1 MGNLDKLREILNN
14 TYKLKTKSGKIK
26 KKNITKTDNILQ
38 ELEKNNNHSW
48 YHELYNRNK
57 DNLDDIALIYR
68 GNEITYG
75 EMFDKIKEYAKSMK
89 KMGLNANSEIPVC
102 MSNCPEIIYI
112 LGAASMIG
120 ASVNIFGSTFP
131 EDYVL
136 EIINGCN
143 SNVAFI
149 EDRAYEKIKN
159 AIGNSKLDKVV
170 MTSLRDSLKDNMD
183 PNEEKDKFEN
193 RVNEFKNNC
202 DKIMNQQE
210 FINYGNDYSGEL
222 EEKINM
228 DKDFV
233 ITYTSGSTNE
243 KKPKAIVHS
252 SRCYITVARYHDKDL
267 NGGFVLKPYTF
278 LSLIPTYSNS
288 NILSI
293 VSDSLMQ
300 GAKLA
305 LEPNYSQDAFLDSLV
320 MHNPHYV
327 AATKSFWVDISKKIL
342 TNPKYKDIKLRNLF
356 LAFSCGE
363 TFEINEEKLVNKMLK
378 KVKAGTN
385 VTHTPFSIVRISE
398 AGGDCEHGS
407 IFYTLFR
414 SYSNNL
420 PTNKK
425 RNEPAGMGTFD
436 FVEFAILDE
445 NGNRLGKNSF
455 GRIVANSP
463 CTMKRYKGNKEATNK
478 FFIKDADGKE
488 WADLNV
494 YGYIDDN
501 NKLHMKGRISKD
513 ESLIPT
519 FVIAKQILKDTKN
532 ILSCEV
538 VFNKENNSYI
548 AHVEF
553 QPNTHKSSE
562 YIITSANRRC
572 EKLMSLLGTD
582 IYFRIR
588 SNKESF
594 PLTGSGKRAV
604 KRLKEEG
611 LTKDCVKP
619 IIVNDKII
627 LKNYESQKEKVK
639 KKIL

>member
-1 MGNLDKLREILNN
+1 MVNVDKLRNVLNN
-14 TYKLKTKSGKIK
+14 TYKLKTKSGQIVKR
-26 KKNITKTDNILQ
+26 NITKTDNILQ
-38 ELEKNNNHSW
+38 ELEKNSNHSW
-48 YHELYNRNK
+48 YQELYNRNK
-57 DNLDDIALIYR
+57 DNLDDVALIYR
-68 GNEITYG
+68 GNDITYG
-75 EMFDKIKEYAKSMK
+75 EMFNKIKEYAKSMK
-89 KMGLNANSEIPVC
+89 TMGLDSSSEIPVC
-102 MSNCPEIIYI
+102 MSNCPEIIYV

-120 ASVNIFGSTFP
+120 ASVNIFGSSFP
-131 EDYVL
+131 EDYIL
-136 EIINGCN
+136 EIINNCN
-143 SNVAFI
+143 SNIAFI

-159 AIGNSKLDKVV
+159 AVNNSKINTII
-170 MTSLRDSLKDNMD
+170 MTTLRDSLKDNKD
-183 PNEEKDKFEN
+183 PNEKKDNFKN
-193 RVNEFKNNC
+193 RVSEFKEDC
-202 DKIMNQQE
+202 SKIISQSE
-210 FINYGNDYSGEL
+210 FINSGNNYCGQLSESID
-222 EEKINM
+222 M

-252 SRCYITVARYHDKDL
+252 SRCYITVARYHNKDL

-278 LSLIPTYSNS
+278 LSIIPTYSNS

-305 LEPNYSQDAFLDSLV
+305 LEPNYSPDAYLDSLI

-327 AATKSFWVDISKKIL
+327 AATKSFWMDISKKIL
-342 TNPKYKDIKLRNLF
+342 TENKYKNIKLRNLF

-363 TFEINEEKLVNKMLK
+363 AFEINEEKLANKMLK
-378 KVKAGTN
+378 QVKAGTN
-385 VTHTPFSIVRISE
+385 VTHTPFSIVRMSE

-425 RNEPAGMGTFD
+425 RHEHAGMGTFD
-436 FVEFAILDE
+436 FVEFAVLDK

-455 GRIVANSP
+455 GKIVANSP
-463 CTMKRYKGNKEATNK
+463 CTMKRYKNNEKATKE
-478 FFIKDADGKE
+478 FFIKDANGKE

-494 YGYIDDN
+494 YGFIDDS
-501 NKLHMKGRISKD
+501 NKLHMKGRISPD
-513 ESLIPT
+513 EGLIPS
-519 FVIAKQILKDTKN
+519 FVISKQILKDTKN

-538 VFNKENNSYI
+538 VLDKESGLYI

-553 QPNTHKSSE
+553 QPNTHRTAE
-562 YIITSANRRC
+562 YIISSANKRC
-572 EKLMSLLGTD
+572 KKLMSILDSD

-588 SNKESF
+588 SNKEGF

-611 LTKDCVKP
+611 LTKECVKP
-619 IIVNDKII
+619 IIVNDTCI
-627 LKNYESQKEKVK
+627 LKNYEPQKEKVK